1 MLPTL
6 STNRISS
13 VHSENSAKM
22 DLLKLLLWILFYTG
36 IIVLLIDY
44 LPRLL
49 PNYRLAKSL
58 PNPGLTHVWT
68 AVRFLYSL
76 TPEKCHTVPRAWA
89 KEHRRTYAVWAFG
102 RFSLQVINASVMQTI
117 LSSTKHAHK
126 GAVYHIIKPF
136 LGEGLLISNDKK
148 WLHRRRILTPAFHFD
163 ILRQFLP
170 IFREERH
177 KLSHQLLIAAENN
190 EAVNLAPTMS
200 KFTLNTVCETSMG
213 VKLDSL
219 TEADAYRSNIYNIGE
234 KILERH
240 LKPWLQIPA
249 IYKWSPNRFQMDA
262 LLQPVHRFTR
272 NVITAHRQA
281 TVHNRSGATY
291 STTADDNM

>member
-1 MLPTL
+1 
-6 STNRISS
+6 
-13 VHSENSAKM
+13 M
-22 DLLKLLLWILFYTG
+22 DLLKLVLWILFYIG
-36 IIVLLIDY
+36 VIIFIIDY
-44 LPRLL
+44 FPRLL

-76 TPEKCHTVPRAWA
+76 TPEKCHTVPREWA
-89 KEHRRTYAVWAFG
+89 KEFGQTYGVWAFG

-117 LSSTKHAHK
+117 LCSTKHTHK

-148 WLHRRRILTPAFHFD
+148 WLQRRRILTPAFHFH
-163 ILRQFLP
+163 ILQQFLP

-177 KLSHQLLIAAENN
+177 KLCHQLQIAAENN

-213 VKLDSL
+213 VKLDSF
-219 TEADAYRSNIYNIGE
+219 TEADAYRRNIYNIGE

-240 LKPWLQIPA
+240 LKPWLQVQA
-249 IYKWSPNRFQMDA
+249 IYKWSRNRFQMDA
-262 LLQPVHRFTR
+262 LLEPVHRFTR
-272 NVITAHRQA
+272 NVIKVHREA
-281 TVHNRSGATY
+281 TVHNKNGGSTELNRNDDHGKATY